1 MAGDPKVEIEKAL
14 RKALGEIAP
23 GHADF
28 PFVFERPK
36 QASHGDFSSSV
47 ALQLAKE
54 LKKNPRELAKSL
66 SDATCAV
73 HAFNQ
78 ASDR

>member
-14 RKALGEIAP
+14 RQALGQIAP

-36 QASHGDFSSSV
+36 QAGHGDSPVRDISPSSARARAPPSRLV
-47 ALQLAKE
+47 RFIPA
-54 LKKNPRELAKSL
+54 
-66 SDATCAV
+66 
-73 HAFNQ
+73 
-78 ASDR
+78 